1 MAFQCV
7 ALTPDGQRRTGR
19 IEAETK
25 AEALARI
32 RDMGQQPV
40 QLRAA
45 EAEAPAV
52 APARRAR
59 RITSGD
65 ITAFTR
71 QLADLTLAGLTLDR
85 SFSVLAEQAE
95 NAALQAL
102 IEAVQA
108 EVRGGAALSQAL
120 ERHPRYFPPMVVNM
134 IRAGELSG
142 QLGEVL
148 ERLAQFAEREQQRR
162 AQILSAMVY
171 PAVLLVVAA
180 STLAFLLTFVVP
192 RLSGVFAD
200 LGAELPLPTRLLLAM
215 TGALTSGWW
224 AILGAGVLLWLG
236 FRTYRRTEAGAYQVD
251 RLALRLAV
259 VGKVW
264 RKVVIARFARAL
276 GTLVAGGVPILEAL
290 RVAGQASVAAAG
302 EAEIEG
308 RRSPSSNCRR
318 PAPSRWRG
326 SSMTC
331 SGPPPA
337 LAAAAAVAVGSAAV
351 ALVAVAAAASACRGQ
366 PSREEASVEEVSREG
381 ASQGRVSGRGAFS
394 SPTPGLR
401 GRMTARETRRWLRWS
416 APPSAPLPMTIRIP
430 SRWWRPPTCSTR
442 SAA

>member
-1 MAFQCV
+1 MAFQYV

-19 IEAETK
+19 IEAETR

-32 RDMGQQPV
+32 RELGQQPV

-45 EAEAPAV
+45 EAEAPAT

-65 ITAFTR
+65 VTAFTR

-102 IEAVQA
+102 IEAVQT

-180 STLAFLLTFVVP
+180 SALAFLLTFVVP

-290 RVAGQASVAAAG
+290 RVAGQAAANRTLIRAAGELEARVKGGETISTAMRATGQFPPVLIHMTAVGEETGDLPRVLLRVAETLDG
-302 EAEIEG
+302 EAEIAMKRLTTLIEPMIVVFMG
-308 RRSPSSNCRR
+308 
-318 PAPSRWRG
+318 G
-326 SSMTC
+326 F
-331 SGPPPA
+331 
-337 LAAAAAVAVGSAAV
+337 VGFVVLSILLPV
-351 ALVAVAAAASACRGQ
+351 F
-366 PSREEASVEEVSREG
+366 EANSIVK
-381 ASQGRVSGRGAFS
+381 
-394 SPTPGLR
+394 
-401 GRMTARETRRWLRWS
+401 
-416 APPSAPLPMTIRIP
+416 
-430 SRWWRPPTCSTR
+430 
-442 SAA
+442 

>member
-1 MAFQCV
+1 MAFQYV

-19 IEAETK
+19 IEAETR

-32 RDMGQQPV
+32 RELGQQPV
-40 QLRAA
+40 QLRSA
-45 EAEAPAV
+45 EVEAPAT

-290 RVAGQASVAAAG
+290 RVAGQAAANRTLIRAAGELEARVKGGETISTAMRATGQFPPVLIHMTAVGEETGDLPRVLLRVAETLDG
-302 EAEIEG
+302 EAEIAMKRLTTLIEPMIVVFMG
-308 RRSPSSNCRR
+308 
-318 PAPSRWRG
+318 G
-326 SSMTC
+326 F
-331 SGPPPA
+331 
-337 LAAAAAVAVGSAAV
+337 VGFVVLSILLPV
-351 ALVAVAAAASACRGQ
+351 F
-366 PSREEASVEEVSREG
+366 EANSIVK
-381 ASQGRVSGRGAFS
+381 
-394 SPTPGLR
+394 
-401 GRMTARETRRWLRWS
+401 
-416 APPSAPLPMTIRIP
+416 
-430 SRWWRPPTCSTR
+430 
-442 SAA
+442 